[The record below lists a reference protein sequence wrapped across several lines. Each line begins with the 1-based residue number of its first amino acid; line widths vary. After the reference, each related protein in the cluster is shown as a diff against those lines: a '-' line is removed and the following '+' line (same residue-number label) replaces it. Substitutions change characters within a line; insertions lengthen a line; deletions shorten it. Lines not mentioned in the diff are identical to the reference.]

1 MTSAVAQAS
10 TPLVTDDRIQALQD
24 RVLPPDVR
32 RVAAVCSNREDVS
45 ALIQQ
50 MSMHRSTI
58 GLAVLPVADR
68 SGVARLVSWVG
79 LVRRTRSVE
88 SMLRRA
94 GLRVN
99 ARLGVFPNIDAPR
112 IIFEL
117 DGAAGRYAEAE
128 LMPEPVHGPVAAINR
143 MLRRLGGMST
153 SIGAVVI
160 VAAKS

>member
-1 MTSAVAQAS
+1 MTSAIAEAS
-10 TPLVTDDRIQALQD
+10 TPLVTADRIQALQD

-32 RVAAVCSNREDVS
+32 PVAALCSNHEDVS

-50 MSMHRSTI
+50 MTMHRTI
-58 GLAVLPVADR
+58 GLAVLPVADG

-117 DGAAGRYAEAE
+117 DGAAGRYAESE
-128 LMPEPVHGPVAAINR
+128 LMPEPLHGPVAAINR